1 MRIYRGI
8 GMMTGTSMDGADLA
22 HCAFWEK
29 DGQWEYELLASE
41 TVPLEE
47 SWLARLSYLE
57 ASDARTYARTHVY
70 LGHYFGRMIAQFIED
85 KQLLPEFVATH
96 GQTIFHQPE
105 KNYTSQIGDGETIAS
120 YLTCPLVTNFRNKD
134 VAVGGQGAPLVPF
147 GEALLFPKHRLFMN
161 LGGFANLT
169 ALRPGKGP
177 IAFDIAA
184 CNLALNW
191 LAAHLDPPLAYDSG
205 GRIARSGK
213 LDGELLEALNTLSF
227 YRTPP
232 PKSLGTEWLN
242 AAVLPLIRNEDI
254 PLEDRMH
261 TYVVHLTYQLR
272 RAVEKCGG
280 KDEPILVTGGGVYNK
295 FLMEKLKERLAPLKV
310 DVTPVSVEISDNK
323 EAILFAFL
331 GLNTLLGRPNI
342 LSSVTGA
349 PYDVMGG
356 SIHLPAR
363 GWIPLI

>member
-22 HCAFWEK
+22 HCAFWEENGK
-29 DGQWEYELLASE
+29 WQYELLASQ
-41 TVPLEE
+41 TVPLDEQ
-47 SWLARLSYLE
+47 WLARLAYLE
-57 ASDARTYARTHVY
+57 SADARTYARTHVY
-70 LGHYFGRMIAQFIED
+70 LGHYFGRMIAKFIEE
-85 KQLLPEFVATH
+85 KQLMPEFVATH

-105 KNYTSQIGDGETIAS
+105 KNYTAQIGCGETIAS
-120 YLTCPLVTNFRNKD
+120 HLSCPVITNFRNKD
-134 VAVGGQGAPLVPF
+134 VAAGGQGAPLVPF
-147 GEALLFPKHRLFMN
+147 GEELLFPKHRLFMN

-191 LAAHLDPPLAYDSG
+191 LAANLDPPLPYDNG
-205 GRIARSGK
+205 GRIARQGK
-213 LDGELLEALNTLSF
+213 LHPELLDTLNGLSF

-242 AAVLPLIRNEDI
+242 AKVLPLLQREDI
-254 PLEDRMH
+254 SVEDRMH
-261 TYVVHLTYQLR
+261 TYALHLAHQLR

-280 KDEPILVTGGGVYNK
+280 KDESILVTGGGVYNK
-295 FLMEKLKERLAPLKV
+295 FLMEHLRKGLAPLGV
-310 DVTPVSVEISDNK
+310 EVTPVSVEVSDNK
-323 EAILFAFL
+323 EAIIFAFL
-331 GLNTLLGRPNI
+331 GLQVMLGRPNV

-349 PYDVMGG
+349 PFNVLGG

-363 GWIPLI
+363 GWKPLL